1 MKRMASCAET
11 IATTLRGAGIR
22 RIFGLPGGEILDLIE
37 ACRQAGIDFI
47 LTRHESTAGFM
58 ADVTGQ
64 ITGMPGVCC
73 STVGPG
79 ATNMVSGV
87 ASAYLDRSPVLIKR
101 GCPSRFSTRGISYS
115 GLNISRGISFKRAKY
130 IGGIQ

>member
-1 MKRMASCAET
+1 MASCAET

-58 ADVTGQ
+58 ADVTG
-64 ITGMPGVCC
+64 
-73 STVGPG
+73 
-79 ATNMVSGV
+79 
-87 ASAYLDRSPVLIKR
+87 
-101 GCPSRFSTRGISYS
+101 
-115 GLNISRGISFKRAKY
+115 
-130 IGGIQ
+130 